1 MILKSIERIILP
13 YFYIIKML
21 SPIELEQIKKYN
33 EYMKMQ
39 KMIYFQ
45 EEQKEGFCQKL
56 KRWICCKKKELD
68 LS

>member
-1 MILKSIERIILP
+1 
-13 YFYIIKML
+13 ML